1 MSCRGLDHSRILTEV
16 IGTTLRPKLRSLRM
30 EVPDE
35 FTRTPLEEIQRDLS
49 EIQLRLLNIE
59 NLADQI
65 YYKRD
70 EEQEKYL
77 KKIEKSIDNLS
88 NQIQAMGEESRRE
101 IKYHFEMISARL
113 DYIENDVVNSRNGVI
128 ERVDWVY
135 KSLSGR
141 FVFIFRNLIL
151 FLIFV
156 LLFYIAAK

>member
-1 MSCRGLDHSRILTEV
+1 
-16 IGTTLRPKLRSLRM
+16 M